1 MEKKKYPIRSE
12 NYTLY
17 EEVGQGVSA
26 SVHRALCVPFDE
38 IVAIKILDF
47 ERDNAD
53 LVNFLSLFFFVA
65 PEYCYLVIILYFFVS
80 CNWLRLHSYIQISLL
95 IS

>member
-53 LVNFLSLFFFVA
+53 LVNFLYLFFF
-65 PEYCYLVIILYFFVS
+65 CRSWILLSRYHIVFF
-80 CNWLRLHSYIQISLL
+80 C
-95 IS
+95 

>member
-1 MEKKKYPIRSE
+1 MEKKKYPIGSE
-12 NYTLY
+12 NYLLY

-53 LVNFLSLFFFVA
+53 LVKNFFSFLSFVL
-65 PEYCYLVIILYFFVS
+65 EYCFLVIILYFF
-80 CNWLRLHSYIQISLL
+80 C
-95 IS
+95 